1 MHTPQLALQLGS
13 SPVNQRVLAPAQ
25 RGVRNRDRRR
35 LGLPV
40 RRAPGRGDEPAA
52 AMTMCMHPGTV
63 PDCTNFVNFGVHF
76 HHNVNRG

>member
-35 LGLPV
+35 LGLRYVVP
-40 RRAPGRGDEPAA
+40 PGV
-52 AMTMCMHPGTV
+52 AMNP
-63 PDCTNFVNFGVHF
+63 PQ
-76 HHNVNRG
+76 R